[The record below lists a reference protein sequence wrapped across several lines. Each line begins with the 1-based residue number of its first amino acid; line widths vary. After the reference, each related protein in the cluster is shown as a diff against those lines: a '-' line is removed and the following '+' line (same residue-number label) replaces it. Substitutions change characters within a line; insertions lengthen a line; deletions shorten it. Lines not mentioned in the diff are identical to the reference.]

1 MRLSCQSWRRVQK
14 MHRICEFLNL
24 SCHNLR
30 RCVGNFSSWPS
41 ELLAGCT
48 SWAFQATTH
57 RAACPF
63 SWRLLAFRKRSI
75 AKLSRSR
82 AYIFLIP
89 HISQSPHFS
98 GVVGIR
104 AIGAIFICSTQV
116 NCEVHSSADGH
127 QVLGAPDSCQIVG
140 KILIQK
146 L

>member
-1 MRLSCQSWRRVQK
+1 MR
-14 MHRICEFLNL
+14 RICEFLNF
-24 SCHNLR
+24 SCHNSN
-30 RCVGNFSSWPS
+30 RCVDNFSSWRS
-41 ELLAGCT
+41 ELLASCT

-63 SWRLLAFRKRSI
+63 SCRLLAFKKRSI

-89 HISQSPHFS
+89 HISQSPHS
-98 GVVGIR
+98 SSVVCIR
-104 AIGAIFICSTQV
+104 AIGAFFICSTQV
-116 NCEVHSSADGH
+116 NCDVHSSADGN
-127 QVLGAPDSCQIVG
+127 QVLDAPDSCQIVG